1 MIQGDRD
8 AVSTFNFHKTI
19 HINPSTNIAPSK
31 SKYAQVHAFDWRI
44 VLTEVKTEITKVT
57 IFRDGARVTRTG
69 KVTLTQGPQKAE
81 IHGITE
87 YASADSFRVKG
98 KGPAKLSSIDI
109 QTNTEVFEPS
119 DEVKPLHDEL
129 EELQKKLEEIQDDL
143 DFHNGRLTNLNSMVS
158 EFSNYYGQVY
168 AANEGEIGQLTEMDK
183 TASKMFLDTKKSI
196 RSLEDKREEV
206 TKKIEV
212 VRQNISRIGSK
223 RRTESFN
230 SVEVS
235 LELSED
241 SEVELEITYQVNNA
255 RWNPIYDVDLL
266 PGNAKLRRMAL
277 LYNQTKEDWNSVDLV
292 VSTATARP
300 VTAVEATPY
309 YIGVYDPSIERDR
322 RKDSF
327 KMKKEGRPMPSMA
340 PAAAKSMMAPPAPPP
355 EMEEEFAEAT
365 ETVSGIAVYE
375 LPKKVTIPSDNEKHP
390 ITLIEED
397 LVSETIHYW
406 YTEGMAE
413 VVAQDKVT
421 NGDNVI
427 LLGKVKVYAEGDYI
441 GETSISQ
448 ISPREEFKLGTR
460 TAYDVKAEKKL
471 THREVEKAGITK
483 GKLRRSYKYKLE
495 IQSFSKRP
503 VEIEV
508 FDRIPHSESTSIEV
522 KAEWDKFGVKKHH
535 LGILEWQKSI
545 QPNEKTLIE
554 YEYEV
559 SWEKGITVHPPLP

>member
-1 MIQGDRD
+1 
-8 AVSTFNFHKTI
+8 
-19 HINPSTNIAPSK
+19 
-31 SKYAQVHAFDWRI
+31 

-69 KVTLTQGPQKAE
+69 KVTLAKGPQKAE

-109 QTNTEVFEPS
+109 QTTTEVVEPS
-119 DEVKPLHDEL
+119 DDVKPLHDEL

-143 DFHNGRLTNLNSMVS
+143 DFHNGRLVNLTSMVS

-183 TASKMFLDTKKSI
+183 TASKMYLDTKKSI
-196 RSLEDKREEV
+196 HTLEDKREEV
-206 TKKIEV
+206 TKQIEV
-212 VRQNISRIGSK
+212 IRNNLNKIGAQ

-230 SVEVS
+230 NVEVS
-235 LELSED
+235 LELTED
-241 SEVELEITYQVNNA
+241 SEVEIEVTYQVHNA

-277 LYNQTKEDWNSVDLV
+277 LYNQTKEDWNNVDLI

-309 YIGVYDPSIERDR
+309 YIGVYDPTIELARRRDR
-322 RKDSF
+322 A
-327 KMKKEGRPMPSMA
+327 KMKKSGRPMAKMA
-340 PAAAKSMMAPPAPPP
+340 PSAPGGPPSAPPP
-355 EMEEEFAEAT
+355 EMLEEFAEAT

-390 ITLIEED
+390 ITLIEEE
-397 LVSETIHYW
+397 LESETIHYW

-421 NGDNVI
+421 NGGNVI
-427 LLGKVKVYAEGDYI
+427 LPGKVKVYAEGDYI
-441 GETSISQ
+441 GESSLTQ

-471 THREVEKAGITK
+471 AHREVEKAGIMR
-483 GKLRRSYKYKLE
+483 GKLRRSYKYRLE

-503 VEIEV
+503 VEIDV
-508 FDRIPHSESTSIEV
+508 FDRVPHSESTSIEV
-522 KAEWDKFGVKKHH
+522 KAEWEKFGVEDEH
-535 LGILEWQKSI
+535 LGILEWHKSI
-545 QPNEKTLIE
+545 QPDEKTIIE

>member
-1 MIQGDRD
+1 MIH
-8 AVSTFNFHKTI
+8 T
-19 HINPSTNIAPSK
+19 TNSK
-31 SKYAQVHAFDWRI
+31 NKCAQVQTPDWRI

-69 KVTLTQGPQKAE
+69 KVALSKGPQKVE

-109 QTNTEVFEPS
+109 QTTTEVFEPS
-119 DEVKPLHDEL
+119 DDVKPLHDEL

-143 DFHNGRLTNLNSMVS
+143 DFHNSRLANLNSMVS

-183 TASKMFLDTKKSI
+183 TASKMYLDTKKSI
-196 RSLEDKREEV
+196 HILEDKREEV
-206 TKKIEV
+206 TKQIEV
-212 VRQNISRIGSK
+212 IRNNLNKIGAK

-230 SVEVS
+230 NVEVS
-235 LELSED
+235 LELTED
-241 SEVELEITYQVNNA
+241 SEVEIEVTYQVYNA

-266 PGNAKLRRMAL
+266 PGNAKIRRMAL
-277 LYNQTKEDWNSVDLV
+277 LYNQTKEDWNNVDLT

-300 VTAVEATPY
+300 VTAIEATPY
-309 YIGVYDPSIERDR
+309 YIGVYDPTIERAR
-322 RKDSF
+322 RREST
-327 KMKKEGRPMPSMA
+327 KMKKSARPMVKMAA
-340 PAAAKSMMAPPAPPP
+340 PAPGGVPPAPPP
-355 EMEEEFAEAT
+355 EMIEEFAEAT

-397 LVSETIHYW
+397 LESETIHYW
-406 YTEGMAE
+406 YAEGMAE
-413 VVAQDKVT
+413 VVAQDEVT
-421 NGDNVI
+421 NGANVI
-427 LLGKVKVYAEGDYI
+427 LPGKVKVYAEGDYI

-471 THREVEKAGITK
+471 VHREVEKAGITR
-483 GKLRRSYKYKLE
+483 GKLRRSYKYRLE

-503 VEIEV
+503 VEIDV
-508 FDRIPHSESTSIEV
+508 FDRVPHSENTAIEV
-522 KAEWDKFGVKKHH
+522 KAEWEKFGVKEQH
-535 LGILEWQKSI
+535 LGILEWHKSI
-545 QPNEKTLIE
+545 QPDEKTIIE
-554 YEYEV
+554 YDYEI

>member
-1 MIQGDRD
+1 ML
-8 AVSTFNFHKTI
+8 
-19 HINPSTNIAPSK
+19 
-31 SKYAQVHAFDWRI
+31 
-44 VLTEVKTEITKVT
+44 LTEVKTDITNVT

-69 KVTLTQGPQKAE
+69 KVTLAKGPQKAE

-119 DEVKPLHDEL
+119 EDVKPLHAEL
-129 EELQKKLEEIQDDL
+129 EELQKGLEEIQDDL
-143 DFHNGRLTNLNSMVS
+143 DFQNSRLANLNSMVS

-168 AANEGEIGQLTEMDK
+168 AANEGEIGQLSEMDK
-183 TASKMFLDTKKSI
+183 TASKMYLDTKKTI

-206 TKKIEV
+206 TKKIDV

-223 RRTESFN
+223 RRTETFN

-235 LELSED
+235 LDLTEEAEIEI
-241 SEVELEITYQVNNA
+241 EVTYQVYNA

-266 PGNAKLRRMAL
+266 PGNAKLRRIAL
-277 LYNQTKEDWNSVDLV
+277 LYNQTKEDWNNVDLI

-300 VTAVEATPY
+300 VTAIEATPF
-309 YIGVYDPSIERDR
+309 YIGVYDPSLERAR
-322 RKDSF
+322 RDSF
-327 KMKKEGRPMPSMA
+327 KMKKESRPIPKMA

-355 EMEEEFAEAT
+355 VMVEEFAEAT

-397 LVSETIHYW
+397 LASETIHYW
-406 YTEGMAE
+406 YAEGMAE

-421 NGDNVI
+421 NGGNVI
-427 LLGKVKVYAEGDYI
+427 LPGKVKVYAEGDYI

-448 ISPREEFKLGTR
+448 VSPREEFKLGTR

-471 THREVEKAGITK
+471 THREVEKAGITR
-483 GKLRRSYKYKLE
+483 GKLRRSYKYRLE

-503 VEIEV
+503 VEIDV
-508 FDRIPHSESTSIEV
+508 FDRVPHSETPSIEI
-522 KAEWDKFGVKKHH
+522 KAEWEKFGVKKQH
-535 LGILEWQKSI
+535 LGILEWHKSI
-545 QPNEKTLIE
+545 QPDEKTIIE

-559 SWEKGITVHPPLP
+559 SWEKGISVHPPLP